1 MGGRGYTDCSAL
13 SGLDS
18 VQAQVISTIEKPNE
32 VVTDAKVLSIKYTD
46 LSGNCIALLQ
56 ESDALSYGGSSSSS
70 SSGDA
75 NVVGSG
81 GRSWQVGRWEW
92 GRQVQN
98 ALAGVSDPLAGPGSA
113 SSGSGPSGSS
123 GSSSSGSSG
132 SSSSGSSGSAGSG
145 SSGSSAASSGSSS
158 GSSGSS
164 SGSSGSSSGS
174 SGSSSASSGSSD
186 SSSSSPSPV
195 DDSGCPASSASS
207 SGRKRRM
214 LMAPAPFTRTFNTI
228 SLGNFVILS
237 TGTAY
242 VAPTIVNSNAG
253 PVNVVFGSFGGYTY
267 DPWATLPYLQLPGW
281 TVQSIYAIVG
291 GLFVLYVFGLLG
303 SSIPGVSNLF
313 SGLSTLVSNSATKK
327 LGRFGNYLVDRTYDG
342 LTTFVYNGINRFK
355 RRNYLINRNHHNYY
369 PSQYNRKTDYAYD
382 YYEDRDQETDYFRY

>member
-1 MGGRGYTDCSAL
+1 MG
-13 SGLDS
+13 
-18 VQAQVISTIEKPNE
+18 
-32 VVTDAKVLSIKYTD
+32 
-46 LSGNCIALLQ
+46 
-56 ESDALSYGGSSSSS
+56 
-70 SSGDA
+70 
-75 NVVGSG
+75 
-81 GRSWQVGRWEW
+81 
-92 GRQVQN
+92 
-98 ALAGVSDPLAGPGSA
+98 AGPGSA
-113 SSGSGPSGSS
+113 GSGSGP
-123 GSSSSGSSG
+123 SGSSG

-145 SSGSSAASSGSSS
+145 SSGSSGSSSSELS

-164 SGSSGSSSGS
+164 SASSGSSSTS

-186 SSSSSPSPV
+186 SSSSSTSAV
-195 DDSGCPASSASS
+195 DDSGCPASSSSS

-291 GLFVLYVFGLLG
+291 GLFVLYVLDF
-303 SSIPGVSNLF
+303 
-313 SGLSTLVSNSATKK
+313 
-327 LGRFGNYLVDRTYDG
+327 
-342 LTTFVYNGINRFK
+342 
-355 RRNYLINRNHHNYY
+355 
-369 PSQYNRKTDYAYD
+369 
-382 YYEDRDQETDYFRY
+382 